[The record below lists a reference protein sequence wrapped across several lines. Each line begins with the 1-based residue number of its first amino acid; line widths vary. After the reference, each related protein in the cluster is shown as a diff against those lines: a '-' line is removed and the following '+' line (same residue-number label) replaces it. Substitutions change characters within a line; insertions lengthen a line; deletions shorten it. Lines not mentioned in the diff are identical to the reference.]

1 MKDGDACPECGC
13 GTMRGEVSR
22 AKDRPPILRCSWC
35 YHEAPDE
42 DVMVGPR
49 TPDAKQKRL

>member
-1 MKDGDACPECGC
+1 MKDGDPCPECGC
-13 GTMRGEVSR
+13 GAMRRHTSYV
-22 AKDRPPILRCSWC
+22 AVLICTWC

-42 DVMVGPR
+42 DRTPAPMR